1 MNGIKKL
8 PTMDDK
14 KGEQPWMILK
24 NEQPW
29 MTIKE
34 NNHG

>member
-1 MNGIKKL
+1 MNGITKL

-14 KGEQPWMILK
+14 KGEQAWMILK